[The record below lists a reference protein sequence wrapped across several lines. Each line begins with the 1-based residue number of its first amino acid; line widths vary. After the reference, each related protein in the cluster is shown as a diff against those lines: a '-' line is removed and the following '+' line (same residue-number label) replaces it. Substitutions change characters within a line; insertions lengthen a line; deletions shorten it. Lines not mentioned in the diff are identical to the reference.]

1 MRIITTEEH
10 LAGTPIHRHLAKY
23 AAEDAP
29 YGAMARIK
37 GRPFDP
43 DPVLFT
49 DLDQRIRDLDRHG
62 ITMQILSCPVKSQL
76 LPPGEAPAL
85 VRETNDYV
93 WAAVQRHP
101 DRYGAFALLPW
112 SAPAEAVSQAADRTA
127 ASFRWYPSSRSIAS
141 SSPLVRKPHSTSTA
155 GQET

>member
-93 WAAVQRHP
+93 
-101 DRYGAFALLPW
+101 
-112 SAPAEAVSQAADRTA
+112 
-127 ASFRWYPSSRSIAS
+127 
-141 SSPLVRKPHSTSTA
+141 
-155 GQET
+155 